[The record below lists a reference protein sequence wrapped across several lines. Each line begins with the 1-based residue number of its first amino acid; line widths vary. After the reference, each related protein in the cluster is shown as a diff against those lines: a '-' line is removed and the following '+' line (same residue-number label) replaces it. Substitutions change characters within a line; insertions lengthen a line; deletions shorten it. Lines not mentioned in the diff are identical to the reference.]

1 MLSCQFS
8 GDELKQT
15 VSIVVDLASVLDPD
29 GVDVYFLNREP
40 MLHVR
45 NSSELEN
52 IFVME
57 PEGREDILDS
67 SSYMTTIG

>member
-1 MLSCQFS
+1 
-8 GDELKQT
+8 LKQT

-57 PEGREDILDS
+57 PEGQFFI
-67 SSYMTTIG
+67 IIINFI